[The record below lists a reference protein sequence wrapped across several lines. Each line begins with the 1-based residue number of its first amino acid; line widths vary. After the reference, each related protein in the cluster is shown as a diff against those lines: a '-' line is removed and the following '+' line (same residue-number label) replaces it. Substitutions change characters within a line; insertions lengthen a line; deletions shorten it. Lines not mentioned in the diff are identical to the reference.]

1 LEKAPAIDSVM
12 FVVVRNVVRHNFFFR
27 LTNWL
32 FVLHLFL
39 PIWFAFIP
47 KNLGGLGAGVAI
59 FAKTPRLRVGL
70 ERGV

>member
-1 LEKAPAIDSVM
+1 M
-12 FVVVRNVVRHNFFFR
+12 FVIVRNVVRHKIFFR
-27 LTNWL
+27 LSNWL

-47 KNLGGLGAGVAI
+47 KNLGGLGARVAI
-59 FAKTPRLRVGL
+59 VAKTPRSGVTL